1 MKITAKWITTPQDTD
16 RAPAAFR
23 KSITPKGE
31 VKKATL
37 YASAAGVYAAYLNGA
52 RIGKGV
58 LAPGFTNYGV
68 RVQYQEYDV
77 TAMLQKENLLEI
89 GVGVG
94 WALGQQSV
102 RPKNRRHFP
111 GKAIIAWLEIV

>member
-1 MKITAKWITTPQDTD
+1 MKILAQWITTPQDTD

-23 KSITPKGE
+23 KSFAPKGE

-58 LAPGFTNYGV
+58 LAPGFTNYGA
-68 RVQYQEYDV
+68 RVQYQ
-77 TAMLQKENLLEI
+77 A
-89 GVGVG
+89 
-94 WALGQQSV
+94 
-102 RPKNRRHFP
+102 
-111 GKAIIAWLEIV
+111 